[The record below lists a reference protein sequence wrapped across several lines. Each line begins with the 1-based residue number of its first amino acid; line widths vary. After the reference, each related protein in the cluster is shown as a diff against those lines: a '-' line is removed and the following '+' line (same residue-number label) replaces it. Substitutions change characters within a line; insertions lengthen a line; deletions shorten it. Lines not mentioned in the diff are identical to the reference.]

1 MIPEFK
7 RPELEDKEL
16 IDYYFAQAPSRSCER
31 TFANV
36 YLWSRQ
42 YKVKYAL
49 LHDAL
54 VFRDEGDGH
63 TYAYPVGKP
72 EAVKAALEELMKI
85 CEDEDCEFGLYCVT
99 PENFSQMEEWYPGQF
114 RIEYDRDQADYM
126 RRRSLQHLQERNF
139 TESETILISLS
150 SFIQTGLTNHSVMRM

>member
-42 YKVKYAL
+42 YKVKYAI
-49 LHDAL
+49 LHNAL

-63 TYAYPVGKP
+63 TLCLPGR
-72 EAVKAALEELMKI
+72 KAGSRQSCI
-85 CEDEDCEFGLYCVT
+85 GRIDEDLRG
-99 PENFSQMEEWYPGQF
+99 
-114 RIEYDRDQADYM
+114 
-126 RRRSLQHLQERNF
+126 RRL
-139 TESETILISLS
+139 
-150 SFIQTGLTNHSVMRM
+150 

>member
-42 YKVKYAL
+42 YKVKYAI
-49 LHDAL
+49 LHNAL

-114 RIEYDRDQADYM
+114 QIEYDRDQADYIY
-126 RRRSLQHLQERNF
+126 E
-139 TESETILISLS
+139 TEKLATLAGKKLHGMIEPL
-150 SFIQTGLTNHSVMRM
+150 

>member
-42 YKVKYAL
+42 YKVKYAI
-49 LHDAL
+49 LHNAL

-63 TYAYPVGKP
+63 TYAYPVGSSQRC
-72 EAVKAALEELMKI
+72 I
-85 CEDEDCEFGLYCVT
+85 GRIDEDLRG
-99 PENFSQMEEWYPGQF
+99 
-114 RIEYDRDQADYM
+114 
-126 RRRSLQHLQERNF
+126 RRL
-139 TESETILISLS
+139 
-150 SFIQTGLTNHSVMRM
+150 

>member
-42 YKVKYAL
+42 YPVKWAVIENT
-49 LHDAL
+49 L
-54 VFRDEGDGH
+54 VF
-63 TYAYPVGKP
+63 KS
-72 EAVKAALEELMKI
+72 
-85 CEDEDCEFGLYCVT
+85 EDE
-99 PENFSQMEEWYPGQF
+99 
-114 RIEYDRDQADYM
+114 
-126 RRRSLQHLQERNF
+126 
-139 TESETILISLS
+139 
-150 SFIQTGLTNHSVMRM
+150 NHIAFAFPAGKDEDVKNVIPVL

>member
-72 EAVKAALEELMKI
+72 EAVKAALEELM
-85 CEDEDCEFGLYCVT
+85 
-99 PENFSQMEEWYPGQF
+99 
-114 RIEYDRDQADYM
+114 
-126 RRRSLQHLQERNF
+126 
-139 TESETILISLS
+139 
-150 SFIQTGLTNHSVMRM
+150 

>member
-36 YLWSRQ
+36 YLWSRH
-42 YKVKYAL
+42 YKVKYAI
-49 LHDAL
+49 LHNAL

-72 EAVKAALEELMKI
+72 EASTK
-85 CEDEDCEFGLYCVT
+85 YPSVT
-99 PENFSQMEEWYPGQF
+99 PASLATNLCSSPLNVFVVSLYPTG
-114 RIEYDRDQADYM
+114 IADVT
-126 RRRSLQHLQERNF
+126 NP
-139 TESETILISLS
+139 SEKL
-150 SFIQTGLTNHSVMRM
+150 